1 MINGRAAM
9 ITITRFFLTTLV
21 VAGVLLCP
29 ARGYG
34 QEQSGAAAAPAVEP
48 NDPNATAPAA
58 AKVAEPN
65 ATTPASLVSADAAK
79 AAADVTA
86 GKLQAQ
92 KKQVAESADLSEE
105 LKAKLTETYDKTIA
119 QLKLA
124 GELKTKKKQYSDALK
139 NAPARLDEIKK
150 SLAEPAAEPAAE
162 TPPDLTLAQA
172 EQKLSQAK
180 LTLEEAKTTAQ
191 NLENE
196 PKRRAERRTKMPEE
210 SSAAKQ
216 RLEEIKTK
224 LADDDQTSPLSQAN
238 LTLLQVE
245 QSVLQNRIEANSE
258 EVLLYDGTSDLL
270 AAERDLA
277 ARRLSAAEKNVEFWQ
292 QKVSDLRQKAAEA
305 AKQEADRAKAETRYA
320 HPVIQEA
327 AQYNAELAQK
337 QAELVGEIEKTSQYA
352 SRIDEQLAG
361 IKKDL
366 DEIQQQV
373 EKAGG
378 VTDVLGVR
386 LLGKRSK
393 LPNTSANRRQI
404 RARPSA
410 ISQTQFNWI
419 EYDNKWSD
427 LSNVEERAEAI
438 FDEATPPL
446 SEAERESIRST
457 LIEHLQARR
466 KTLKALSDLY
476 LDYSTRLANLD
487 TKERDFV
494 ETAQELQSFIDANIL
509 WVKSNSVKLTD
520 AGQTAAALRWF
531 MSPANWRG
539 VGAALWAD
547 FKSNP
552 LSHVLILLLA
562 AAAVVFHT
570 RMHERLDA
578 IAENVR
584 QVQTDSFL
592 LTLQAIALTLLLAAA
607 WPVVLLL
614 ISWRLSATA
623 ANDFVLATASG
634 LFVITPILFVFSFLG
649 HLVMPR
655 GLAQDHFRVR
665 EERLV
670 FLRRHL
676 RWLAG
681 LIVSLAFAVEVMHVQ
696 QTNDQWFGTAGRLFS
711 IAALLSTAAFLLI
724 VLRPSSPLMEPYL
737 KQRRGG
743 WIERLRY
750 IWYPLSL
757 LLPVGFSA
765 LAGTGYFYAAR
776 HLNEKLAYTI
786 LLILFVILLKA
797 TFVRWLTV
805 AQRRLAVLE
814 REKRRAAETQEATQ
828 GQGSAASTGPSD
840 AGETGAKPEQTI
852 FQMSQQTR
860 HLINAVTMVLLVVGL
875 WYLWK
880 DVLPAFTK
888 LGTHTLW
895 KMAEDEPITLGA
907 VATAVVAVI
916 LTVVAARNAP
926 GLLEI
931 VILRRLPI
939 DRGARFAIITISRY
953 LLVIIGLIVA
963 FTEIGIGW
971 SKVQWLVAAMTVG
984 LGFGLQEIFAN
995 FISGLIILFE
1005 QPIRV
1010 DDVVTVGDVTGK
1022 VSKIKIRATTIRKWD
1037 QRELIVPNKEFIT
1050 GRLVNWTLSDNV
1062 LRMIFPVGIAY
1073 GSDIRKAEKL
1083 LYEIAEAEPRVIDE
1097 PKPVVVFT
1105 SFGASSLD
1113 FELRVYLS
1121 GMDNYLPLWHSINC
1135 AIDDAFRKADIEIAF
1150 PQQDLH
1156 LRTIDPGLHNFFKG
1170 GNQ

>member
-1 MINGRAAM
+1 MVSGKTAR
-9 ITITRFFLTTLV
+9 ITIAGLLLTMLAA
-21 VAGVLLCP
+21 AGVLLGP

-34 QEQSGAAAAPAVEP
+34 QEQAGAAAAEP
-48 NDPNATAPAA
+48 NDPNAAAA

-65 ATTPASLVSADAAK
+65 AATPASLVPADAAK
-79 AAADVTA
+79 AADVTVETLEA
-86 GKLQAQ
+86 R
-92 KKQVAESADLSEE
+92 KKQVVDSADLSEE
-105 LKAKLTETYDKTIA
+105 IKAKLTEAYDKTIA

-124 GELKTKKKQYSDALK
+124 DELKARRKQYGEALK
-139 NAPARLDEIKK
+139 GAPARLEEIKK
-150 SLAEPAAEPAAE
+150 SLAQPAAEAVAE

-180 LTLEEAKTTAQ
+180 LALEEAKTTAQ

-196 PKRRAERRTKMPEE
+196 PRRRAERRTKIPEE

-216 RLEEIKTK
+216 RLEEIKTL
-224 LADDDQTSPLSQAN
+224 LAEATDPASALSQAN
-238 LTLLQVE
+238 RTLLQSE
-245 QSVLQNRIEANSE
+245 QSVLQERIEANHE

-277 ARRLSAAEKNVEFWQ
+277 ARRVSTAEKNVEFWQ
-292 QKVSDLRQKAAEA
+292 KKVSDLRQEAAEA
-305 AKQEADRAKAETRYA
+305 ARQEADRAKAETRYA

-327 AQYNAELAQK
+327 ARYNAELAQK
-337 QAELVGEIEKTSQYA
+337 QAELVVEIEKTSQYT
-352 SRIDEQLAG
+352 SRLDEQLAEL
-361 IKKDL
+361 KKDL

-393 LPNTSANRRQI
+393 LPSTSDNRRRI
-404 RARPSA
+404 RTRPGA
-410 ISQTQFNWI
+410 ISQAQFNWI
-419 EYDNKWSD
+419 EYDNLWSQ
-427 LSNVEERAEAI
+427 LSDVETRAETILAEAETPPAETERA
-438 FDEATPPL
+438 DV
-446 SEAERESIRST
+446 RSA

-466 KTLKALSDLY
+466 KTLKALSDLS

-487 TKERDFV
+487 AKERDYV
-494 ETAQELQSFIDANIL
+494 ATTQELQNFIDANIL
-509 WVKSNSVKLTD
+509 WVKSNAVKLSD
-520 AGQTAAALRWF
+520 ANRTAAALRWLL
-531 MSPANWRG
+531 SPANWRA
-539 VGAALWAD
+539 VAAALWAD
-547 FKSNP
+547 FKGNP
-552 LSHVLILLLA
+552 LLHVLIVLA
-562 AAAVVFHT
+562 AVSAVVFHA
-570 RMHERLDA
+570 RLHERLNA
-578 IAENVR
+578 IGESVR

-614 ISWRLSATA
+614 IGWRLSATA
-623 ANDFVLATASG
+623 AADFVLATASG
-634 LFVITPILFVFSFLG
+634 LFVVAPILFVFSFLG
-649 HLVMPR
+649 HLTMPH

-676 RWLAG
+676 RWLAV
-681 LIVSLAFAVEVMHVQ
+681 LVVCLALVLEIIRVQ
-696 QTNDQWFGTAGRLFS
+696 QTDDRWYGTAGRLFA
-711 IAALLSTAAFLLI
+711 IASLLGTGAFLLV

-737 KQRRGG
+737 RQKRGG
-743 WIERLRY
+743 WLEKLRY
-750 IWYPLSL
+750 IWYPLCL

-776 HLNEKLAYTI
+776 HLTEKLTYAL

-797 TFVRWLTV
+797 TFARWLMV
-805 AQRRLAVLE
+805 AQRRLALLE
-814 REKRRAAETQEATQ
+814 REKRRAAEAQEAAQ
-828 GQGSAASTGPSD
+828 AQGSAPAAAPSET
-840 AGETGAKPEQTI
+840 AETGAKPEQTI

-860 HLINAVTMVLLVVGL
+860 HLINAVAAVLLVVGL

-888 LGTHTLW
+888 LGEHTLW
-895 KMAEDEPITLGA
+895 NMAEDKPITLGA
-907 VATAVVAVI
+907 VATALVAVV

-971 SKVQWLVAAMTVG
+971 SKVQWLIAAMTVG

-1022 VSKIKIRATTIRKWD
+1022 VSMIRIRATTIRKWD

-1050 GRLVNWTLSDNV
+1050 GRLINWTLSDNV
-1062 LRMIFPVGIAY
+1062 LRMVFPVGIAY

-1105 SFGASSLD
+1105 GFGASSLD

-1121 GMDNYLPLWHSINC
+1121 GMDNYVPLWHSVNC
-1135 AIDDAFRKADIEIAF
+1135 AIDDAFRKAEIEIAF

-1156 LRTIDPGLHNFFKG
+1156 LRSIDPGLQNLFPPGK
-1170 GNQ
+1170 Q

>member
-1 MINGRAAM
+1 MVNGRTAR
-9 ITITRFFLTTLV
+9 ITIAGLLLTMLA
-21 VAGVLLCP
+21 AGGAVFCP
-29 ARGYG
+29 VRGYG
-34 QEQSGAAAAPAVEP
+34 QEQAGAAATVTEP
-48 NDPNATAPAA
+48 NDPNAAAPEA

-65 ATTPASLVSADAAK
+65 AAAPASLVPADAAK
-79 AAADVTA
+79 AAEVTIET
-86 GKLQAQ
+86 LQAQ
-92 KKQVAESADLSEE
+92 KKQVADSADLGEE
-105 LKAKLTETYDKTIA
+105 IKAKLTEAYDKTIA

-124 GELKTKKKQYSDALK
+124 DELKAKRKQYGETLK
-139 NAPARLDEIKK
+139 SAPARLEEIKK
-150 SLAEPAAEPAAE
+150 TLAQPATEAVAE
-162 TPPDLTLAQA
+162 TPADLTLAQA

-180 LTLEEAKTTAQ
+180 VTLEEAKTTAQ

-196 PKRRAERRTKMPEE
+196 PKRRADRRTKIPEA
-210 SSAAKQ
+210 SSVAKQ
-216 RLEEIKTK
+216 RLEEIKTL
-224 LADDDQTSPLSQAN
+224 LAQAADPASALSQAN
-238 LTLLQVE
+238 RTLLQVE
-245 QSVLQNRIEANSE
+245 QSVLQNRIEANNE
-258 EVLLYDGTSDLL
+258 EVLLYDGTGDLL

-277 ARRLSAAEKNVEFWQ
+277 ARRVSAAEKNVEFWQ
-292 QKVSDLRQKAAEA
+292 KKVSDLRQKAAEA
-305 AKQEADRAKAETRYA
+305 AKQEADRAQAETRYA

-337 QAELVGEIEKTSQYA
+337 QAELVGEIERTSQYA
-352 SRIDEQLAG
+352 ARIDEQLAG
-361 IKKDL
+361 LTKDL

-393 LPNTSANRRQI
+393 LPNTSDNRRRI
-404 RARPSA
+404 RTRPGA
-410 ISQTQFNWI
+410 TSQAQFNWI
-419 EYDNKWSD
+419 EYDNLWSE
-427 LSNVEERAEAI
+427 LSDVEAQAETTLAEA
-438 FDEATPPL
+438 ETKPAE
-446 SEAERESIRST
+446 SELADVRNA
-457 LIEHLQARR
+457 LIENLQARR
-466 KTLKALSDLY
+466 KTLKALSDLS

-487 TKERDFV
+487 AKEREYV
-494 ETAQELQSFIDANIL
+494 ATAQELQNFIDANIL
-509 WVKSNSVKLTD
+509 WVKSNAVKLSD
-520 AGQTAAALRWF
+520 ASRTVGALRWLL
-531 MSPANWRG
+531 SPGNWRA
-539 VGAALWAD
+539 VAAALWAD
-547 FKSNP
+547 FKANP
-552 LSHVLILLLA
+552 LLHVLIVLVA
-562 AAAVVFHT
+562 AGAVVFHT
-570 RMHERLDA
+570 RLHERLNA

-592 LTLQAIALTLLLAAA
+592 LTLQAIVLTLLLAAA

-614 ISWRLSATA
+614 VGWRLSATA
-623 ANDFVLATASG
+623 TDDFVLATASG
-634 LFVITPILFVFSFLG
+634 LFTIAPILFVFSFLG
-649 HLVMPR
+649 HLTVSH

-676 RWLAG
+676 RWLAV
-681 LIVSLAFAVEVMHVQ
+681 LVVCLALVLEIMRVQ
-696 QTNDQWFGTAGRLFS
+696 QTNDQWYGTAGRLFA
-711 IAALLSTAAFLLI
+711 IASLLGTAAFLLV

-737 KQRRGG
+737 RQRRGG
-743 WIERLRY
+743 WLEKLRY
-750 IWYPLSL
+750 IWHPLCL
-757 LLPVGFSA
+757 LLPAGFSA
-765 LAGTGYFYAAR
+765 LAGTGYLYAAR
-776 HLNEKLAYTI
+776 HLTERLTYTL

-797 TFVRWLTV
+797 TFARWLMV

-814 REKRRAAETQEATQ
+814 REKRRAAEAREAAQTQ
-828 GQGSAASTGPSD
+828 GAAPSAGPS
-840 AGETGAKPEQTI
+840 ETAETAAKPEQTI

-860 HLINAVTMVLLVVGL
+860 HLINAVVGVLLVVGL

-888 LGTHTLW
+888 LGEHTLW
-895 KMAEDEPITLGA
+895 KMAEDEPVTLGA
-907 VATAVVAVI
+907 VATALVAVV

-1010 DDVVTVGDVTGK
+1010 DDVVTVGDVTGR
-1022 VSKIKIRATTIRKWD
+1022 VSMIKIRATTIRKWD
-1037 QRELIVPNKEFIT
+1037 QRELLVPNKEFIT

-1062 LRMIFPVGIAY
+1062 LRMVFPVGIAY

-1083 LYEIAEAEPRVIDE
+1083 LYEVAKAEPRVIEE

-1105 SFGASSLD
+1105 GFGASSLD
-1113 FELRVYLS
+1113 FELRVYIS
-1121 GMDNYLPLWHSINC
+1121 GMDNYMPTWHNVNC
-1135 AIDDAFRKADIEIAF
+1135 AIDDAFRKAEIEIAF

-1156 LRTIDPGLHNFFKG
+1156 LRTIDPGLQNFFPPGK
-1170 GNQ
+1170 Q